1 MKILSYS
8 EFDSNK
14 RTVPVNNES
23 EGVSR
28 AILGHLGD
36 FFKKEGKDASFEKA
50 SQYISSK
57 VEGWELSK
65 EDFKEAKEML
75 PENLNEGF
83 LDAIVRF
90 FKGMFDLFNDKDV
103 KKDAEESEKYFSEIE
118 NDEEIPDEDLE
129 EEIDPKRVRKISTNM
144 NKHIVK
150 RVETDEEK
158 GIKTSKNLVEAFTGW
173 LSMLFVYEDSLHMP
187 FLEKMTKN
195 PELAKRFTWVPKK
208 WSFAGDTDTKEWYK
222 QKECKPDP
230 KILNTIVA
238 ISKME
243 GKEKESMTKKF
254 AESFIKY
261 VVESDKQNGSKF
273 KEQDAEYLA
282 DLHAGLA
289 TMAASI
295 SSAME
300 GVLKN
305 TPDDKLTEVIATEI
319 VTKRKRKG
327 SKKPTDKKADEK
339 PKADEKENN
348 RSRKGSKKTGTTA
361 TKPAAKPA
369 AKTGAKGTT
378 TTKTNT
384 K

>member
-14 RTVPVNNES
+14 RDVLTNNEA

-28 AILGHLGD
+28 AITGHLQD
-36 FFKKEGKDASFEKA
+36 FFKKEGKEATFDKA
-50 SQYISSK
+50 SEYIAGK
-57 VEGWELSK
+57 VKGWKLSK
-65 EDFKEAKEML
+65 EDFEEAKTMISEDI
-75 PENLNEGF
+75 NEGF

-90 FKGMFDLFNDKDV
+90 FKGMFDLFNDKEV
-103 KKDAEESEKYFSEIE
+103 KKDAEESQKYFSEIE
-118 NDEEIPDEDLE
+118 NNEDLTDEEVE
-129 EEIDPKRVRKISTNM
+129 EEIDAKRVRKISTNM

-158 GIKTSKNLVEAFTGW
+158 GIRTSKNLVESFTGW

-187 FLEKMTKN
+187 ILEKMTKN

-208 WSFAGDTDTKEWYK
+208 WSLGGEIDTKDWYK

-230 KILNTIVA
+230 KILNTIAA

-261 VVESDKQNGSKF
+261 VVESDEQNGSKF
-273 KEQDAEYLA
+273 KEQDKEYLD

-295 SSAME
+295 ASAME

-319 VTKRKRKG
+319 ITKRKRKG
-327 SKKPTDKKADEK
+327 SKKPADKKAEEK
-339 PKADEKENN
+339 PKAGEEGEK
-348 RSRKGSKKTGTTA
+348 RSRKSSKPSGTA
-361 TKPAAKPA
+361 TAKPA

-378 TTKTNT
+378 TSKTNT